1 MDQALVNHARRT
13 LLRQGLLLLGAG
25 SLVSYGLWSAVPRS
39 AANPAQVMPPPAVDA
54 PTTSAAAPQVAVLAG
69 GCFWG
74 VQGVYQHLKGV
85 TKAVSGYTGGDKDT
99 ARYKAVTTGATGHA
113 ESVEITFDPSQIS
126 YGRLLQIFF
135 SVVHDPTQLDRQ
147 GPDVGTHY
155 RSAIFPRSAEQTQI
169 AKSYIAQLNQAK
181 VFDAAIVTKI
191 EADRAF
197 FAAEDY
203 HQDYMTNNPRQPY
216 IVMHDLPKVEDLKR
230 LFPSLYRNDPV
241 LVATAR

>member
-1 MDQALVNHARRT
+1 
-13 LLRQGLLLLGAG
+13 
-25 SLVSYGLWSAVPRS
+25 
-39 AANPAQVMPPPAVDA
+39 
-54 PTTSAAAPQVAVLAG
+54 
-69 GCFWG
+69 
-74 VQGVYQHLKGV
+74 
-85 TKAVSGYTGGDKDT
+85 
-99 ARYKAVTTGATGHA
+99 
-113 ESVEITFDPSQIS
+113 
-126 YGRLLQIFF
+126 
-135 SVVHDPTQLDRQ
+135 
-147 GPDVGTHY
+147 VGTHY